1 MEKIEDFINKY
12 GNEPQEV
19 TKNYSTKSL
28 ASNYNIKD
36 AFIELCDNAYDA
48 RIEGETLN
56 FNIEVDAVNH
66 KITFIDNGNGIIDDT
81 NLFKLGGTNKEDD
94 KNKVGKFGIGVP
106 GAVSAIAMS
115 CFYDNN
121 VLVEVTY
128 ESACNGRIFE
138 KHIAYTSTGEMTLG
152 KTDYRE
158 CDNNIHYTKVTFTN
172 VSLNSF
178 ADIIDSMEE
187 TFEEPLH
194 RDLNISFNNRQLG
207 KSSVRTFVGDEP
219 IKTIKVGDFYVDV
232 KYRIIGGESTNS
244 KDRAFEETGLRVY
257 DKGTGRLLAK
267 NIKLWKWYGD
277 KEAQQNICGLRAA
290 IYIEGSIQSYTKFG
304 VVPAKNGIKYSY
316 YFKDPDFAD
325 LTAELKSIYGQA
337 SKAGP
342 STSEG
347 VITISGR
354 TFQTTT
360 MKLDKPYIEV
370 GPGSYLVKKKYSTIE
385 IAELI
390 NELITLRKKCEKKQD
405 KSKIKDNEQ

>member
-1 MEKIEDFINKY
+1 MEKIKDFINKY

-36 AFIELCDNAYDA
+36 AFTELCDNAYDA

-56 FNIEVDAVNH
+56 FDITVDAANH
-66 KITFIDNGNGIIDDT
+66 KIIFIDNGSGIIDDT

-115 CFYDNN
+115 CFYDNDG
-121 VLVEVTY
+121 LVEVTY

-152 KTDYRE
+152 HSTYRE

-172 VSLNSF
+172 VSLISF

-207 KSSVRTFVGDEP
+207 KSTVRTFVGDEP
-219 IKTIKVGDFYVDV
+219 IKTIKVGDLYVDV

-257 DKGTGRLLAK
+257 DKKTGRLLAK
-267 NIKLWKWYGD
+267 NVKLWKWYGN

-304 VVPAKNGIKYSY
+304 VVPAKNGIKYSH
-316 YFKDPDFAD
+316 YFNDPDFAD
-325 LTAELKSIYGQA
+325 LTAELNSIYGQA

-347 VITISGR
+347 VITINGR

-360 MKLDKPYIEV
+360 MKLDKPYMEV
-370 GPGSYLVKKKYSTIE
+370 GPGSYLVKKKYSTI
-385 IAELI
+385 
-390 NELITLRKKCEKKQD
+390 
-405 KSKIKDNEQ
+405 

>member
-1 MEKIEDFINKY
+1 MRKIEDFINKY

-19 TKNYSTKSL
+19 TENYSTKSL
-28 ASNYNIKD
+28 APNYNIKD
-36 AFIELCDNAYDA
+36 AFTELCDNAYDA
-48 RIEGETLN
+48 RIEGEALN
-56 FNIEVDAVNH
+56 FNIEVDDVNH

-81 NLFKLGGTNKEDD
+81 NLFKLGGTNKEDG

-115 CFYDNN
+115 CFYDNDD
-121 VLVEVTY
+121 LVEVTY

-138 KHIAYTSTGEMTLG
+138 KHIAYTSTGNMKLG
-152 KTDYRE
+152 HSTYRE

-172 VSLNSF
+172 VSLTSF

-219 IKTIKVGDFYVDV
+219 IKTIKVGNFYVDV

-290 IYIEGSIQSYTKFG
+290 IYIESSIQSYNKFG
-304 VVPAKNGIKYSY
+304 VFPAKNGIKYSY

-342 STSEG
+342 STSED
-347 VITISGR
+347 VFTINGR
-354 TFQTTT
+354 TFQTTPL
-360 MKLDKPYIEV
+360 KLDKPYMEV
-370 GPGSYLVKKKYSTIE
+370 GPGSYIFKKKYSINE

-390 NELITLRKKCEKKQD
+390 SENVTLKEMCKKKQA
-405 KSKIKDNEQ
+405 KSIIKGNE

>member
-56 FNIEVDAVNH
+56 FNIEVDAVNY

-172 VSLNSF
+172 VSLTSF

-316 YFKDPDFAD
+316 YFNDPDFAD

-337 SKAGP
+337 SKSGP

-347 VITISGR
+347 TITIGGR

-360 MKLDKPYIEV
+360 MKLGKPYIEV
-370 GPGSYLVKKKYSTIE
+370 GPESYLVKKKYSTIE

-390 NELITLRKKCEKKQD
+390 NELITLRKKCEKKQV
-405 KSKIKDNEQ
+405 KSKIKGDE